1 MFPVAAGGP
10 RINGMPSNDGEGP
23 ARPIVPIGAAA
34 SSGSGIPHGTLAD
47 TLPDTA
53 SPASCG
59 DTDIDTDSDAD
70 HSDHAAADTGELAMA
85 AADQGMD
92 STHMAAAA
100 SGARAASETAAASG
114 AAVAA
119 AASETAA
126 ASTHM
131 TGGPGAGPGPHS
143 ESPIASAG
151 AACSSSS
158 AVEPPQQDHPNHQH
172 VFPQTPLE
180 QLTAAERDERLRISL
195 NSLENP
201 HLSRARRAQIDQEI
215 EDLMFFEPEHRSSPK
230 RQKTSG
236 PSLEQLLLQES
247 EEPVATLAR
256 DFDLE
261 AEGLA
266 AAASAAS
273 AASAA
278 PAAPAAPSD
287 HDQYLEAL
295 LEPEPLAQRIN
306 RVSWEMERERREAKE
321 RLRRW

>member
-1 MFPVAAGGP
+1 
-10 RINGMPSNDGEGP
+10 
-23 ARPIVPIGAAA
+23 
-34 SSGSGIPHGTLAD
+34 
-47 TLPDTA
+47 
-53 SPASCG
+53 
-59 DTDIDTDSDAD
+59 
-70 HSDHAAADTGELAMA
+70 
-85 AADQGMD
+85 
-92 STHMAAAA
+92 
-100 SGARAASETAAASG
+100 
-114 AAVAA
+114 
-119 AASETAA
+119 
-126 ASTHM
+126 M

-201 HLSRARRAQIDQEI
+201 HLSRARRQIDQEI

-256 DFDLE
+256 YFDLE
-261 AEGLA
+261 A
-266 AAASAAS
+266 AAASAV
-273 AASAA
+273 SAA